1 MFTFFNS
8 HLLYIIFIYFII
20 QELNSEAVKFREELQ
35 MGLCDLAKKTDL
47 IILVHNLSQKIP
59 RYHHPNASKPQPAL
73 SLLLNEAKALNIPY
87 VLALTNR
94 FSVSAH
100 QQNTLIASA
109 MEAYEASADKTQVIN
124 SSPFFIPSNANA
136 VQPMTSANELLG
148 RKEAGSLRSVF
159 APLRLSLLP
168 LQRRG
173 GVMPIEGVSA
183 LRGLVHRVLRSN
195 EEMAFQ
201 VLLLFIWVFYM
212 KFYVDLFKLSPL

>member
-1 MFTFFNS
+1 
-8 HLLYIIFIYFII
+8 
-20 QELNSEAVKFREELQ
+20 
-35 MGLCDLAKKTDL
+35 MGLRDLAKKTDL

-109 MEAYEASADKTQVIN
+109 MEAYEASADTTQVIN
-124 SSPFFIPSNANA
+124 SSPFFIASNASA
-136 VQPMTSANELLG
+136 VQPMTSANELSG
-148 RKEAGSLRSVF
+148 RKEAGSPRSVF
-159 APLRLSLLP
+159 APLSLSLLP
-168 LQRRG
+168 LQRRA
-173 GVMPIEGVSA
+173 GVMPIEGVGA
-183 LRGLVHRVLRSN
+183 FRGLVHRVLRSN

-201 VLLLFIWVFYM
+201 VLVLFICVFYM
-212 KFYVDLFKLSPL
+212 KFYVDLFKLRPL